1 VICTAFAGNFPAF
14 RSYHPEM
21 DSTAHSGATIEP
33 REGTARLYLASTS
46 PRRAELLRRHEFA
59 FETVN
64 PGVDDGL
71 LEMGP
76 VTPTEWVIALA
87 HIKARG
93 GQRRLGQDAAR
104 AVVLGSDTV
113 VVKAGRVIGQP
124 RDAEHA
130 RSIIQTLEN
139 GSHEVL
145 TGVALLAPGGR
156 RRLFADRASVNV
168 GTIGEDRIEKYIASE
183 GWRGKAGA
191 YNLEERL
198 AEAWPIEYTGDPG
211 TITGL
216 PMRVL
221 APILSR
227 ELDALAAL
235 P

>member
-1 VICTAFAGNFPAF
+1 
-14 RSYHPEM
+14 M

-33 REGTARLYLASTS
+33 ARGTTRLYLASTS
-46 PRRAELLRRHEFA
+46 PRRAELLRRHGFE
-59 FETVN
+59 FETLN

-76 VTPTEWVIALA
+76 VTPREWVIALA
-87 HIKARG
+87 HMKARG
-93 GQRRLGQDAAR
+93 GQRRLGEAAAR

-113 VVKAGRVIGQP
+113 VVKQCGVIGQP
-124 RDAEHA
+124 RDADHA
-130 RSIIQTLEN
+130 RSILHNLED

-145 TGVALLAPGGR
+145 TGVALLLPEGR
-156 RRLFADRASVNV
+156 RRLFVDSASVRV
-168 GTIGEDRIEKYIASE
+168 GAIGEKRIDAYIASG

-198 AEAWPIEYTGDPG
+198 AEGWPIEYTGDPG

-216 PMRVL
+216 PMLTL
-221 APILSR
+221 APILTL
-227 ELDALAAL
+227 ELDAMAAQ

>member
-1 VICTAFAGNFPAF
+1 
-14 RSYHPEM
+14 M
-21 DSTAHSGATIEP
+21 DSPAHSGATVEP
-33 REGTARLYLASTS
+33 PKRTVRLYLASTS
-46 PRRAELLRRHEFA
+46 PRRAELLSRHGFE

-76 VTPTEWVIALA
+76 VTPSEWVIALA

-93 GQRRLGQDAAR
+93 GQRQLGSLADG

-113 VVKAGRVIGQP
+113 VVKDGAVIGQP

-130 RSIIQTLEN
+130 NSTVRTLED
-139 GSHEVL
+139 GSHQVL
-145 TGVALLAPGGR
+145 TGVALLMPGGK
-156 RRLFADRASVNV
+156 RRLFVDSASVRV
-168 GTIGEDRIEKYIASE
+168 GTIGDDRIDAYIVSG

-198 AEAWPIEYTGDPG
+198 ADGWPIEYTGDPG

-216 PMRVL
+216 PMKML
-221 APILSR
+221 SPILTR
-227 ELDALAAL
+227 DLDALATT